1 MYPLLSQRLLEE
13 IMTKTYNMKQEYT
26 YWLAL
31 ANAENIYTRRKNE
44 ILAKIHED
52 NSSLSYFF
60 TEENNWKSS
69 FDLSQDEIQSLLQ
82 EKEKLNN
89 YSFIIEDLLEQ
100 GYQIIPIFSSDYPK
114 TLKRNLKFSSPIL
127 LYTYGNIELL
137 HKESVAIVGSR
148 NANDTS
154 LNFTDNIASLSV
166 SDGLVVVSGYAKGV
180 DRQALDSAIRN
191 GGSSIIVLPQG
202 ITTFSSGFKSLY
214 KEISSG
220 RVLVISTFR
229 PNAGWDKGLAMARN
243 QYIYGL
249 AEKIFVAESDSKGGT
264 FSGVQDG
271 LKKNRI
277 IYVRKPNSNEK
288 NANDL
293 LISMG
298 AKPVDINGKAII
310 ENNNLQ
316 ESISIEIQIDE
327 LLQKG
332 EYTTKKLAELLLKDD
347 TKKSQSEIRKILNKK
362 GIQPTNPGKS
372 PLKYTKMLSTPTLF

>member
-1 MYPLLSQRLLEE
+1 M
-13 IMTKTYNMKQEYT
+13 IKTYNMKQEYT

-52 NSSLSYFF
+52 NSSLSHFF

-89 YSFIIEDLLEQ
+89 YSFIVEDLLEQ

-127 LYTYGNIELL
+127 LYAYGNIELL

-191 GGSSIIVLPQG
+191 GGSSIIILPQG

-220 RVLVISTFR
+220 RVLVISTFK